1 MYKLPYA
8 EFYITNVCNLNCK
21 NCNRFNNFS
30 FAGHELWGQYQD
42 LYTKWAKQLTIDH
55 ISILGGEPFLN
66 PSLLEWVDNILSLWP
81 TSKLSIVTNGTQF
94 NKWPALYPLL
104 LKHKEKFWLETTIH
118 SIALKDKI
126 LNDLTN
132 FLQGPI
138 ECSYNRNLFPDNEWQ
153 RMWNSIRGSD
163 WPDCP
168 TAEHFYLMPK
178 WIQDECNEKHNLG
191 HQQWIDSNGV
201 RIDVSVVTKFMPST
215 VIPDFSKQNFKLHNS
230 DPNKSIAA
238 CISKKCHHFGQGKLY
253 KCGVVG
259 ILPDFYKQFNFEISD
274 HDRELLFSYTP
285 AEHDWDESR
294 MSLFMDN
301 LISGKAINQCKFCP
315 ETYTETEFESDTK
328 KIKFI
333 KKSP

>member
-8 EFYITNVCNLNCK
+8 EFYITNVCNLNCT

-42 LYTKWAKQLTIDH
+42 LYTNWAKRLTIDH

-138 ECSYNRNLFPDNEWQ
+138 KCSYNRNTFSDKEWQ
-153 RMWNSIRGSD
+153 RMWNIIRGPD

-168 TAEHFYLMPK
+168 SAEHFYSMPQ
-178 WIQDECNEKHNLG
+178 WIQDECNSKHNLG
-191 HQQWIDSNGV
+191 HQQWIDANGV
-201 RIDVSVVTKFMPST
+201 RVDVSVVTKFMPSA
-215 VIPDFSKQNFKLHNS
+215 VIPHSNTQTFKLHNS
-230 DPNKSIAA
+230 DPKKAIEV
-238 CISKKCHHFGQGKLY
+238 CISKKCHHFSYGQLY

-259 ILPDFYKQFNFEISD
+259 ILPNFDNQFYLDISD
-274 HDRELLFSYTP
+274 SDRKLMLSYKP
-285 AEHDWDESR
+285 AEVTWSDNDLSPF
-294 MSLFMDN
+294 LNN
-301 LISGKAINQCKFCP
+301 LITGQAIDQCKFCP
-315 ETYTETEFESDTK
+315 EIYKEIEFESNVK

-333 KKSP
+333 KKNF